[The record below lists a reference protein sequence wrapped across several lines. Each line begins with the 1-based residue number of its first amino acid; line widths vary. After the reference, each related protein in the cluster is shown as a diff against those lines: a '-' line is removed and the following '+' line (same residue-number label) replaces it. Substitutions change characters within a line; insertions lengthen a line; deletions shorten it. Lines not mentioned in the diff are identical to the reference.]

1 MYPSGKSWDEV
12 PGKMSSGKKFFHN
25 AISGVDFAAQPYY
38 VANVP
43 ISSEQQLVDS
53 GTVDPGCNG
62 ELTAEGSYLYTAT
75 DSTCSLSGCQVDI
88 LHGGVVEYTDVSI
101 DSKHA
106 VTSAVIQQPVSI
118 AIEANQ

>member
-1 MYPSGKSWDEV
+1 MARRVQER
-12 PGKMSSGKKFFHN
+12 SSYHN
-25 AISGVDFAAQPYY
+25 VNSRADFAAQPYSI
-38 VANVP
+38 VE

-62 ELTAEGSYLYTAT
+62 EFTAEGSYLHNAT
-75 DSTCSLSGCQVDI
+75 DSTCSLSDLSGCQVDI

-106 VTSAVIQQPVSI
+106 VTSAVTQQPVSVD
-118 AIEANQ
+118 IETDQSAFQIVEK